1 MNRKTKLFIT
11 STITT
16 GACLLIFSI
25 SQIAAT
31 PSSAAFLP
39 TALLALFASI
49 LKVRLPGIHGTI
61 SVNFLFILIAIA
73 LFTFSETVMLASAAA
88 LVQCFWRPKS
98 RVKAVQLSFNVAVLA
113 ISSGAAFRIS
123 HFLTSGL
130 QTAVLTTV
138 AAAFYFLA
146 DTLLISGVLS
156 LVGSKSLFKVW
167 GQCYLWSF
175 PYYLTGAALAGFAVE
190 TNRAAGWPVALLI
203 LTPMA
208 LAYLFYRLCADRA
221 QLPAAR

>member
-11 STITT
+11 STMLAA
-16 GACLLIFSI
+16 ACLLIFSV

-31 PSSAAFLP
+31 PSSAAYLP
-39 TALLALFASI
+39 TALLALFAST
-49 LKVRLPGIHGTI
+49 LKVRLPGIQGTI

-73 LFTFSETVMLASAAA
+73 LFSFSETVVLASAAA
-88 LVQCFWRPKS
+88 LVQCFWRPQS
-98 RVKAVQLSFNVAVLA
+98 RIKVVRVAFNVAVLA

-123 HFLTSGL
+123 HFLTAGVH
-130 QTAVLTTV
+130 TAVLTIV

-156 LVGSKSLFKVW
+156 LVGSKSLFTVW

-175 PYYLTGAALAGFAVE
+175 PYYLTGAALAGFAIE
-190 TNRAAGWPVALLI
+190 TNRAAGSPVAFLI

-208 LAYLFYRLCADRA
+208 LAYLFFRLCVDPA
-221 QLPAAR
+221 QASAAR